1 MLVSGKKLIAALS
14 VAAWTVAGSAF
25 AADYN
30 LTFHASFG
38 EAGLNESARVW
49 MDEVEER
56 TDGRVEFNRIF
67 GGALGKFSGQPTA
80 LKARSFDVGQVSSV
94 YNPGL
99 YPRATLGILPFISN
113 DVLVHNEV
121 MNELY
126 QSAEFEQEFDALN
139 QKFMFNGT
147 WIWMQMMSYD
157 EVKTMDDLSEIKIRA
172 HGGSADALTA
182 AGITSYAIPFGELPA
197 AAEKKVVTA
206 VTMGGPSDMVDF
218 GFGDIF
224 DYWYEGLDWYYM
236 PMSLV
241 FNQDAWDELPADIQK
256 IIEDL
261 NVEMVDR
268 SMVLMNAQQVAA
280 ARTLVDDLGIKSVK
294 FDDVDALVAAGEAS
308 WDVWKASMAEQGIDG
323 QALLDSYNEMVAKV
337 E

>member
-1 MLVSGKKLIAALS
+1 MISMKKAFAALA
-14 VAAWTVAGSAF
+14 VAATTTAGAAT

-30 LTFHASFG
+30 LTFHAAFG

-56 TDGRVEFNRIF
+56 TDGRVKFTRLF
-67 GGALGKFSGQPTA
+67 GGALGKFSGQPTG

-99 YPRATLGILPFISN
+99 YPRATLGILPFLSD
-113 DVLVHNEV
+113 DVLEHNKI
-121 MNELY
+121 MHDFY
-126 QSAEFEQEFDALN
+126 SSDDFKQEFDALN

-157 EVKTMDDLSEIKIRA
+157 EVKTIEDLGEIKIRA

-197 AAEKKVVTA
+197 AAEKKVVEA

-224 DYWYEGLDWYYM
+224 PYWYEGLDWYYM
-236 PMSLV
+236 PMTLV
-241 FNQDAWDELPADIQK
+241 INKDAWAELPEDIQK

-261 NVEMVDR
+261 NAEMVER
-268 SMVLMNAQQVAA
+268 SMELMLAQQEAA
-280 ARTLVDDLGIKSVK
+280 AQTLTGELGVKSVS
-294 FDDVDALVAAGEAS
+294 FNDVDKLVAAGEAS
-308 WDVWKASMAEQGIDG
+308 WATWVEGMKESGVDG
-323 QALLDSYNEMVAKV
+323 QALLDAYKAMADEQG
-337 E
+337 

>member
-1 MLVSGKKLIAALS
+1 MISAKKLLTAVS
-14 VAAWTVAGSAF
+14 VAIATSASSVF

-49 MDEVEER
+49 MDEVEKR
-56 TDGRVEFNRIF
+56 TDGRVKFNRIF
-67 GGALGKFSGQPTA
+67 GGALGKFSGQPTG
-80 LKARSFDVGQVSSV
+80 LKARSFDVGQVSAV

-99 YPRATLGILPFISN
+99 YPRATVGILPFISDN
-113 DVLVHNEV
+113 VLTHNRV
-121 MNELY
+121 MDELY
-126 QSAEFEQEFDALN
+126 RSDEFQSEFGALN

-157 EVKTMDDLSEIKIRA
+157 EVRTMDDLAEIKIRA

-197 AAEKKVVTA
+197 AAEKKVVEA

-224 DYWYEGLDWYYM
+224 PYWYEGLDWYYM
-236 PMSLV
+236 PMTLV
-241 FNQDAWDELPADIQK
+241 FNQDAWDELPADIQA
-256 IIEDL
+256 IIEEL
-261 NVEMVDR
+261 NTEMVER
-268 SMVLMNAQQVAA
+268 SMELMMVQQETAA
-280 ARTLVDDLGIKSVK
+280 ETLTKDLGVTVVK
-294 FDDVDALVAAGEAS
+294 FDDAEQLKAAGEAS
-308 WDVWKASMAEQGIDG
+308 WSVWVDGMNDAGVDG
-323 QALLDSYNEMVAKV
+323 QGLLDRYQQLAGSDN
-337 E
+337 